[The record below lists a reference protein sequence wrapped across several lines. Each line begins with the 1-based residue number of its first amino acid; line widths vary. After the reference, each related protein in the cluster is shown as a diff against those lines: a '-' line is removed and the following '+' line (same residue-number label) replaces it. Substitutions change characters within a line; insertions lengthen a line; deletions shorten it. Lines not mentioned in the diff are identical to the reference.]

1 MNGLTN
7 EGEVELRS
15 KKESQRSARADD
27 PSEQQL
33 TEKRKTMGSVM
44 RISRGRMR
52 DVFKTSAKGF
62 LNLSWFVTKPSSPVS
77 ILSFCARFRKRT
89 TE

>member
-1 MNGLTN
+1 
-7 EGEVELRS
+7 
-15 KKESQRSARADD
+15 
-27 PSEQQL
+27 
-33 TEKRKTMGSVM
+33 MGSVM

-77 ILSFCARFRKRT
+77 FLSFCARFRRRT
-89 TE
+89 TA